1 MVRILK
7 FIFKLILFIFLIILK
22 EGFFDTLKLPPA
34 FYTPIGRS
42 LFHFIIFWLIVNIT
56 IRFAQFIYRKRKKL
70 GHRYSDNVIIG
81 LQNIYYLLT
90 GTGFI
95 VMILGFFGIEFSKL
109 LTSLSIIAASIAIIS
124 KELVNDV
131 LCGIFFSFSKE
142 VAIGD
147 YVRIGD
153 FKGRVVDINIYK
165 IVLHND
171 DDDIIYFSN
180 SKAYFSDIVNYT
192 QKKIRKYVVEF
203 AVHNQFDIPI
213 KDLEDILNNN
223 LNKYSEYIDFGNETL
238 KIIGIAKDEIKYK
251 IHFKLNQ
258 VNPKIAEDIKSK
270 IMEDI
275 ISKIHNSK

>member
-124 KELVNDV
+124 KEFVNDLLV
-131 LCGIFFSFSKE
+131 EFFFLFSKK
-142 VAIGD
+142 
-147 YVRIGD
+147 R
-153 FKGRVVDINIYK
+153 NI
-165 IVLHND
+165 
-171 DDDIIYFSN
+171 
-180 SKAYFSDIVNYT
+180 
-192 QKKIRKYVVEF
+192 IRQYRR
-203 AVHNQFDIPI
+203 QFCAT
-213 KDLEDILNNN
+213 
-223 LNKYSEYIDFGNETL
+223 G
-238 KIIGIAKDEIKYK
+238 
-251 IHFKLNQ
+251 
-258 VNPKIAEDIKSK
+258 
-270 IMEDI
+270 
-275 ISKIHNSK
+275 